1 MRSSLISAR
10 RQVRRPFVPVTRRLT
25 IGLASLGL
33 AALTACGS
41 GGTTTD
47 AGQTPVNGTTPSAG
61 QATNLADQAQ
71 LTPTYTA
78 DDELRAKLPKNVRD
92 SGVVRTAT
100 SVGLP
105 PVNFP
110 GESADEVKGLNADLI
125 SAVEQILGVKFESQN
140 YPSTAAQL
148 LALDSKRIDL
158 TTSTNGDTKER
169 QAKYDFIDTL
179 LSRNVLMV
187 KKGNPAAPKSAADVC
202 GKRFGEVKGSTSLLP
217 VLQGVC
223 QKAGREDPVLSSFD
237 DIPSMQLA
245 LVSGRI
251 DTYVGSDFNVVWDQ
265 SQGKPVDAVQLPEAG
280 TLVLGWTVPKGAD
293 GLRDAVL
300 GALRKL
306 EADGYYEQAFAR
318 WGLADNKIEPAVN
331 AGHLGT
337 GFGK

>member
-1 MRSSLISAR
+1 MRSSMSVTPR
-10 RQVRRPFVPVTRRLT
+10 VRRRLI
-25 IGLASLGL
+25 IGLVSFGL
-33 AALTACGS
+33 AGLTACGS
-41 GGTTTD
+41 SETSVN
-47 AGQTPVNGTTPSAG
+47 AGQTGAGKAATPSS
-61 QATNLADQAQ
+61 QTTSLATQAQ
-71 LTPTYTA
+71 LTPHYTPA
-78 DDELRAKLPKNVRD
+78 DDLRAKLPKSVLD

-105 PVNFP
+105 PINFP
-110 GESADEVKGLNADLI
+110 GENSNEVKGLNADLVN
-125 SAVEQILGVKFESQN
+125 AVEQLLGVRFESQN

-169 QAKYDFIDTL
+169 QTKYDFIDTL

-187 KKGNPAAPKSAADVC
+187 KRGNPAAIASAADVC
-202 GKRFGEVKGSTSLLP
+202 GKRFGEVKGSFSVLAI
-217 VLQGVC
+217 LQGVC
-223 QKAGREDPVLSSFD
+223 RKGGKADPVLSSFE

-306 EADGYYEQAFAR
+306 HADGYYDKAFAH
-318 WGLADNKIEPAVN
+318 WGLSGNELEPGVN
-331 AGHLGT
+331 IGHLGT
-337 GFGK
+337 GFGG